1 MKNNI
6 KGLTL
11 IETMVSLTLLTL
23 IILGSLNY
31 FIQRQEK
38 IQAKKLS
45 NDMILV
51 LNAVDKK
58 LQLDAFNKSSWK
70 NNSWD
75 NNDDFLN
82 ILIKKELRTSNSS
95 CGLSDGWQTDLVNE
109 PLTLVPCDRW
119 NGNKIPFDLNIKAE
133 YTYENKNGINVINN
147 FKIDYYFKNNK
158 DFEDNI
164 NKLLNAKKALDK
176 YENSKNITVHTYD
189 LFNISNGTY
198 IDIEECINL
207 KSNCGLRTQVE
218 VFSGIST
225 DKLRIDGKNK
235 LMGEIDFN
243 SNNQCTE
250 WKYVA
255 GKWVAND
262 VKCSITGGFDS
273 DDYVE
278 AKINNTTITDRISLN
293 KLCEVSNTETVD
305 GKEWIDATKKKI
317 PCGISKDGSI
327 ISSGFDKVNSEM
339 VISMDLITAG
349 GDFDL
354 GNIKNDANFYDNL
367 NVKNVKAEKS
377 VDSGS
382 TTVETSVSSK
392 FLDTRQG
399 IISQNLTS
407 DNFITE
413 RILTSKN
420 GDFNLILNNKD
431 SQFNKLNVKDSS
443 LSNNNILID
452 TRNFNYVPTSGGTYN
467 KTKGNIS
474 NDIKTMESF
483 YSGYTPLSPTDATVE
498 KTYNTLRMNDLSGK
512 SPKIKGTTK
521 DRNTLRVEMNKLGA
535 SDLEVDVYKDGKT
548 FYSDVDSKLAAKQ
561 LSSDGVLFTNSTP
574 ATGTA
579 VNGYDISAENGLA
592 TETIKQY
599 NGGLYIRRQNNNRVT
614 VSNGQMKVVGEN
626 LGSGNTTAELVL
638 VWPTSDEGHP
648 GLNGFRNKVFRSSLT
663 PIINGTT
670 RVFGSVVQWK
680 PFHVNDIYKGYSIC
694 DRPNGVQGACLMTAW
709 FNLNQIQNV
718 MQNVQIEYDKLT
730 AKLPP
735 LKGGKGDKGE
745 QGFKGEKG
753 LQGFKGAKGVSG
765 PQGPMEYLIVN

>member
-1 MKNNI
+1 MKKNI

-45 NDMILV
+45 NDMILI

-58 LQLDAFNKSSWK
+58 MQLDAFNKNSWI
-70 NNSWD
+70 NSNWD
-75 NNDDFLN
+75 NNEDFLN
-82 ILIKKELRTSNSS
+82 VLVKKELRTSNSS
-95 CGLSDGWQTDLVNE
+95 CGVSDGWKTDLVNE
-109 PLTLVPCDRW
+109 PLTLIPCDRW
-119 NGNKIPFDLNIKAE
+119 NGNKLPFDLNVKAG
-133 YTYENKNGINVINN
+133 YTYENKNGIEVINN
-147 FKIDYYFKNNK
+147 FKIDYYFKNDK

-164 NKLLNAKKALDK
+164 NKLLTAKKSLDK

-189 LFNISNGTY
+189 FFNISNDDY
-198 IDIEECINL
+198 INVQECLNL

-250 WKYVA
+250 WKYVS
-255 GKWVAND
+255 GKWIANN

-273 DDYVE
+273 GDFVE

-293 KLCEVSNTETVD
+293 KLCEVANTEIIA
-305 GKEWIDATKKKI
+305 GKEWISATNNKV
-317 PCGISKDGSI
+317 PCGLSKDGSI

-339 VISMDLITAG
+339 TISLELFTTG
-349 GDFDL
+349 GYFEL
-354 GNIKNDANFYDNL
+354 GNIKNDAKFHDNL
-367 NVKNVKAEKS
+367 DVKVVKAEKS
-377 VDSGS
+377 VKSDS
-382 TTVETSVSSK
+382 TKVDTNISSN
-392 FLDTRQG
+392 FLDSSQN

-407 DNFITE
+407 DNYINNLNL
-413 RILTSKN
+413 ISKS
-420 GDFNLILNNKD
+420 GDLNLILNND
-431 SQFNKLNVKDSS
+431 TAQLNKLNIKETANS
-443 LSNNNILID
+443 NILID
-452 TRNFNYVPTSGGTYN
+452 TRNFNYVPTNGGSYN
-467 KTKGNIS
+467 KIKGIINNNIQ
-474 NDIKTMESF
+474 TTESF
-483 YSGYTPLSPTDATVE
+483 YSGYTPLAPTDATVE
-498 KTYNTLRMNDLSGK
+498 KTYNILKMNDLSGN

-521 DRNTLRVEMNKLGA
+521 DRNTIRVEMNKPTA

-548 FYSDVDSKLAAKQ
+548 FYSDINSKLSAKQ
-561 LSSDGVLFTNSTP
+561 LSSDGVLFTQSTP
-574 ATGTA
+574 ATGTTIS
-579 VNGYDISAENGLA
+579 GYDIAAENGLV

-599 NGGLYIRRQNNNRVT
+599 NGGIYVKRKNNNRVT
-614 VSNGQMKVVGEN
+614 VTNGQMKVVGEN

-638 VWPTSDEGHP
+638 TWPTSDEGHP
-648 GLNGFRNKVFRSSLT
+648 GFNGFRNKVFRSSLT

-680 PFHVNDIYKGYSIC
+680 PFHVNSVYKGYSIC
-694 DRPNGVQGACLMTAW
+694 DRPNGVQGACLMTTW
-709 FNLNQIQNV
+709 FNLNQTQSV
-718 MQNVQIEYDKLT
+718 MNNVQSEYDKLS

-735 LKGGKGDKGE
+735 LKGEKGSKGE

-753 LQGFKGAKGVSG
+753 LQGYKGAKGKTG